1 METTN
6 LSRAE
11 MEALRQLASRLGMTV
26 EEAAQEAFKRGLDQ
40 MFRLPVHQAHVVP
53 FEGLKRNRSDPHE

>member
-1 METTN
+1 VETTN

-26 EEAAQEAFKRGLDQ
+26 EEAAQEAFKRGLEQ
-40 MFRLPVHQAHVVP
+40 MFRLPQTEAQVISIRGPEQAP
-53 FEGLKRNRSDPHE
+53 GRKR